1 MVVFKNMKYLCFH
14 CILMNEKQKE
24 NRYQVG
30 VIIFPAI
37 TFPGMNFYRLEEN
50 ANAYKKSHLSEN
62 LSLNYEIIIDE
73 QIT

>member
-24 NRYQVG
+24 NRYEVG

-50 ANAYKKSHLSEN
+50 ANAY
-62 LSLNYEIIIDE
+62 
-73 QIT
+73 